1 MGTRLVVGGSGGIGA
16 AFVKALRQRFP
27 EDDILYTTR
36 KPDSQD
42 SAALYFDYDQPE
54 SMDLLINR
62 IKENRSALVQVIVAT
77 GLLHQNDTGPE
88 KTFRN
93 LSPDFLQRVMWVNA
107 HGPIL
112 LLSRLLT
119 ELERNSVTQ
128 IGVLSARVGSIEDN
142 QLGGWYSYRAS
153 KAALNQLLKTLAI
166 ELKRTHKGVQI
177 LSLHPGTTDT
187 QLSKPFQA
195 RVPEHKLFSPDFAA
209 GALLDVM
216 ASYSDKESGLF
227 LDWDGQPIPW

>member
-16 AFVKALRQRFP
+16 AFVNALGKRFP

-36 KPDSQD
+36 QPDSQD
-42 SAALYFDYDQPE
+42 SSALYFDYDQPE

-107 HGPIL
+107 FGP
-112 LLSRLLT
+112 LLT
-119 ELERNSVTQ
+119 GLERNSVTQ